1 MSTDVF
7 GILDDTSSDP
17 ELKLKPFFMVKD
29 KKEQELHEWLNAIVE
44 ALVEQSKTRT
54 QKQRSNLY
62 EYRGVS
68 IKKWDKFRD
77 RDRNQRRFSKIQKF
91 VVNHLHD
98 MTETKVSQLT
108 RLKPS
113 VEILPTNDEWSDRAS
128 AKVVGSIIKHIW
140 YQNNVDDLITKMQR
154 QARIFGES
162 FVFPLWNPDIGD
174 LSPAYVA
181 ARDSGLDIKD
191 ERIQSIK
198 FIGDMEYQPELPWR
212 VLLQRK
218 KRFEDCEYVFRAS
231 TEPTE
236 HLRKQYPKLKE
247 KIKETEDLMVFDS
260 ESLMEQSLEHQTLV
274 FTMYHKKTK
283 EVEEGAEIKFTK
295 DVILERK
302 DSIYSHGKLPL
313 IRLTDLD
320 VPDVMNGVSKY
331 EMIGPIQRM
340 YNNISTLIAKN
351 IYLTAHAKWVMP
363 RGTCKIEQLGN
374 DNTVVQYQ
382 GQIPPQLLQVTPNSA
397 EVYRFRDQLVQ
408 DMQTIYGSHGI
419 SRGEVPKGITAASA
433 LQFLNELE
441 NERASTD
448 ISKHGTLVKDL
459 AKMTVSVTG
468 DFYKPDDGR
477 MIRIVGESNKFLIR
491 HFDTA
496 HLSKDYDIRVDN
508 STGLPETKSAKM
520 QRVLDTM
527 QRYPTMLSPER
538 WTELLDLAN
547 VEKMNTLITEAV
559 RASDSE
565 NEDMM
570 SGRKVQMPEEYE
582 NHILHWEAHAKIM
595 QSRQFKEE
603 ADPQIRAAFK
613 DHVYWTEEAMIDKFK
628 QNPEFE
634 AKVATLLLF
643 PLFQHEGYVAPR
655 SMEQQMAMVQGQ
667 ANRGDEVTGQIPG
680 SSPTDIIETQNA
692 KDRLK

>member
-17 ELKLKPFFMVKD
+17 ELKLKPYFKVKD
-29 KKEQELHEWLNAIVE
+29 KKDKDLLEWLNAIKD
-44 ALVEQSKTRT
+44 ALIEQSKMRT
-54 QKQRSNLY
+54 QQQRNNLA

-68 IKKWDKFRD
+68 IRKWEKFRD
-77 RDRNQRRFSKIQKF
+77 RDRNQRRFNKIQKF

-98 MTETKVSQLT
+98 LTETKVSQLT
-108 RLKPS
+108 RLKPH
-113 VEILPTNDEWSDRAS
+113 VEILPTNDEWADRAS
-128 AKVVGSIIKHIW
+128 AKVVGSIVKHVW
-140 YQNNVDDLITKMQR
+140 YQNNIDDLTTKMER

-181 ARDSGLDIKD
+181 ARDAGLDIKD
-191 ERIQSIK
+191 KKIQSIK
-198 FIGDMEYQPELPWR
+198 NIGDICYEPELPWR
-212 VLLQRK
+212 VLLQRRL
-218 KRFEDCEYVFRAS
+218 RFDQCEYVIRVSAED
-231 TEPTE
+231 TE
-236 HLRKQYPKLKE
+236 KLKE
-247 KIKETEDLMVFDS
+247 KYPNKKKDIKETEDLQVFDS
-260 ESLMEQSLEHQTLV
+260 DSLLERQMEHQTLV
-274 FTMYHKKTK
+274 FTFYHVKNDM
-283 EVEEGAEIKFTK
+283 VDEGAEIKFTQ

-302 DSIYSHGKLPL
+302 DSMYSHGKLPL

-320 VPDVMNGVSKY
+320 VPDHMNGVSKY
-331 EMIGPIQRM
+331 ELIAPIQRM

-382 GQIPPQLLQVTPNSA
+382 GQIPPQLLQVTPNSS
-397 EVYRFRDQLVQ
+397 EVYKFRDQLVQ

-419 SRGEVPKGITAASA
+419 SRGELPTGITASSA

-448 ISKHGTLVKDL
+448 IAKHGTLIKEI

-508 STGLPETKSAKM
+508 STGLPETKAAKM

-527 QRYPTMLSPER
+527 HRYPTMLSPER

-559 RASDSE
+559 RSADSE
-565 NEDMM
+565 NDDLMA
-570 SGRKVQMPEEYE
+570 GRPVQMPEEYE

-603 ADPQIRAAFK
+603 ADSSIRSKFK
-613 DHVYWTEEAMIDKFK
+613 DHVYWTEEAMIDKYK
-628 QNPEFE
+628 KNPEFE

-643 PLFQHEGYVAPR
+643 PLFSHENYIVPR

-667 ANRGDEVTGQIPG
+667 TNRGDAVTGQIPG

>member
-17 ELKLKPFFMVKD
+17 DLKLEPFFKIIKKND
-29 KKEQELHEWLNAIVE
+29 KELHEWLNVVVE
-44 ALVEQSKTRT
+44 ALVEQSQMRT
-54 QKQRSNLY
+54 QNQKANLA
-62 EYRGVS
+62 EYRGVHVR
-68 IKKWDKFRD
+68 KWEKFSD

-108 RLKPS
+108 RLKPH
-113 VEILPTNDEWSDRAS
+113 VEILPTNDEWADRAS
-128 AKVVGSIIKHIW
+128 AKVVGSIVKHVW
-140 YQNNVDDLITKMQR
+140 YQNDIDDLSTRMQR
-154 QARIFGES
+154 EARIFGES
-162 FVFPLWNPDIGD
+162 FIFPLWNPEIGD
-174 LSPAYVA
+174 LSPTYIA
-181 ARDSGLDIKD
+181 ARDAGLDVEDKQ
-191 ERIQSIK
+191 IQSIK
-198 FIGDMEYQPELPWR
+198 FIGDIEYEPELPWR
-212 VLLQRK
+212 VLLQRTK
-218 KRFEDCEYVFRAS
+218 KFSDCEYVFRVS
-231 TEPTE
+231 MECTEA
-236 HLRKQYPKLKE
+236 LKKQYPSKKN
-247 KIKETEDLMVFDS
+247 KIKETEDLQVFSTD
-260 ESLMEQSLEHQTLV
+260 SLMEQALENQTLI

-283 EVEEGAEIKFTK
+283 NVSEGAEIKFTK
-295 DVILERK
+295 DVILEKK
-302 DSIYSHGKLPL
+302 DSLYSHGKLPL

-320 VPDVMNGVSKY
+320 VPDVLHGVSKY
-331 EMIGPIQRM
+331 EMIAPIQRM

-374 DNTVVQYQ
+374 DNTIVQYQ
-382 GQIPPQLLQVTPNSA
+382 GQIAPQLMTVSPNSA

-448 ISKHGTLVKDL
+448 IAKHGKLIKDF
-459 AKMTVSVTG
+459 AKFTVSITG

-477 MIRIVGESNKFLIR
+477 MIRIVGENNKYLIR

-496 HLSKDYDIRVDN
+496 HLSKSYDIRIDN
-508 STGLPETKSAKM
+508 STGLPETKSAKI

-527 QRYPTMLSPER
+527 QRYPKMLSPER

-547 VEKMNTLITEAV
+547 VEKMTTLITEAV
-559 RASDSE
+559 RSADSE
-565 NEDMM
+565 NEDLMA
-570 SGRKVQMPEEYE
+570 GRPVLMPEEWE

-603 ADPQIRAAFK
+603 SDPQIRAKFK
-613 DHVYWTEEAMIDKFK
+613 DHVYWTEEAMIDKYRK
-628 QNPEFE
+628 NPEFE
-634 AKVATLLLF
+634 AKAATLLLF
-643 PLFQHEGYVAPR
+643 PLFEHEGYVAPR
-655 SMEQQMAMVQGQ
+655 SMEQQIAMTQGQ
-667 ANRGDEVTGQIPG
+667 ANRGAEVTGQIPG
-680 SSPTDIIETQNA
+680 SNSQDIIETQNA